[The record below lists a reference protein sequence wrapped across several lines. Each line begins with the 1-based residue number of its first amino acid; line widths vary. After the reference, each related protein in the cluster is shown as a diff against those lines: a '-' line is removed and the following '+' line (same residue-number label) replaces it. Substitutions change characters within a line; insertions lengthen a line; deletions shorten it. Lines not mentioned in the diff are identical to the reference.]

1 MQPVERHRH
10 DKAADAVHE
19 GRPVE
24 ASYVRGG
31 GKGTSLVPILIIST
45 LGAAAVLFA
54 LFILFSSTGRDADRS
69 IREQAADS
77 AVFEGDQPTQP
88 LPAPAPTSS
97 Q

>member
-1 MQPVERHRH
+1 MQPVEPNRH

-24 ASYVRGG
+24 AGYVRGG
-31 GKGTSLVPILIIST
+31 GKGKSMVPVLLIST

-54 LFILFSSTGRDADRS
+54 LFVMFSAAGGDEDRS
-69 IREQAADS
+69 KAEQAADS
-77 AVFEGDQPTQP
+77 AVFQGDQPTQP